1 MKRTYTYVRSF
12 PWDVCHGPMSK
23 KSLPGIFWMRR
34 RISRQCQAPSSPQTI
49 LKLCRCLHEPTQ
61 RKTCGD
67 SELLTYVASSTSI
80 TDSRHCY
87 FTLSTSLSLS
97 FLFADVDFKIISET
111 TTVARLPLSVLNFK
125 RVFLKT
131 NFSKSVNTILQI
143 LLDRFFSNLE
153 HTFLV

>member
-97 FLFADVDFKIISET
+97 FLFADVDFKIISDCFYFYYFFLFLFIFCT
-111 TTVARLPLSVLNFK
+111 NVYYYMYNFFLYCSTLPKGLPRPNYS
-125 RVFLKT
+125 
-131 NFSKSVNTILQI
+131 
-143 LLDRFFSNLE
+143 DR
-153 HTFLV
+153 